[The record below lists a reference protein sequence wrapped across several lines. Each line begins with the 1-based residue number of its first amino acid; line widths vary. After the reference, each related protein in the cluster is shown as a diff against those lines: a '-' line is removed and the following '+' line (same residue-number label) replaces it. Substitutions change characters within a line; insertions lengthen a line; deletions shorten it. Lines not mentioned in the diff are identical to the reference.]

1 MYKLIMHCLCTST
14 QTYKAPFSFGEGVF
28 LRPMFVLRHLCI
40 LYPQIIHAKK
50 LQSKYKYFSKRKSIT
65 ITYIEFYH

>member
-1 MYKLIMHCLCTST
+1 MHCLCTST

-40 LYPQIIHAKK
+40 LYPQIIHTKK
-50 LQSKYKYFSKRKSIT
+50 LQSKYSISVRENPSQSHILSFITKKYL
-65 ITYIEFYH
+65 